1 MKLQNVFKTL
11 ILIQL
16 LNIMHV
22 SICQECCPSK
32 KHIYLEDSP
41 SFYESGELVVNCW
54 AVYSMERLF
63 VVKYVR
69 KHQIYMY

>member
-32 KHIYLEDSP
+32 KHIYLGDSP
-41 SFYESGELVVNCW
+41 SFYESGE
-54 AVYSMERLF
+54 
-63 VVKYVR
+63 
-69 KHQIYMY
+69 